1 MLFTGRSIT
10 FSPHALALVVSLAV
24 LSGCTLGPDFTVP
37 ESEITQT
44 ATEARSDYG
53 YAEQATQPTLDWQW
67 WAVFNDPILT
77 QLQAKAQT
85 GNIDLQIAT
94 SRIAQSRA
102 ALGITAA
109 DQQPRLS
116 ANASYAREGN
126 SENGKMVALGAP
138 SEAENYWTAGF
149 DASWELDLWGRAQ
162 RATEEVNAKL
172 DASLYQR
179 EAMHVSLAA
188 EVAKAYLQLRNAQ
201 TQLAISLDK
210 QQTAEQIVALMQS
223 REDNGVGTHFDTIR
237 AQTDLATLTASLPE
251 LTMRSNQ
258 LMNALALLLGEQP
271 RALDALLA
279 TSNKPIQLP
288 AGVPVE
294 IPSDLALRRPDILEA
309 QANLHAAVAAI
320 GVAEADFYPRVTL
333 SGSLGLEAFDS
344 NDLLSWDSRSFSVG
358 PKVYLPIFSG
368 GKLTQQL
375 ELTKE
380 KQKSSALSY
389 RKTVL
394 AAWHE
399 VDNAIDAWR
408 AQQSQQHKLSIA
420 HQYTEQAM
428 KMIERNYQQGTS
440 DHLAVL
446 QQKGQVLN
454 SQIQLNNSTTQA
466 EMAVV
471 SLYKTL
477 GGGWD
482 NSQPVTEKS
491 AMLIT
496 TLGEVK

>member
-1 MLFTGRSIT
+1 
-10 FSPHALALVVSLAV
+10 H
-24 LSGCTLGPDFTVP
+24 
-37 ESEITQT
+37 
-44 ATEARSDYG
+44 
-53 YAEQATQPTLDWQW
+53 
-67 WAVFNDPILT
+67 
-77 QLQAKAQT
+77 
-85 GNIDLQIAT
+85 
-94 SRIAQSRA
+94 
-102 ALGITAA
+102 
-109 DQQPRLS
+109 
-116 ANASYAREGN
+116 
-126 SENGKMVALGAP
+126 
-138 SEAENYWTAGF
+138 
-149 DASWELDLWGRAQ
+149 
-162 RATEEVNAKL
+162 
-172 DASLYQR
+172 
-179 EAMHVSLAA
+179 
-188 EVAKAYLQLRNAQ
+188 
-201 TQLAISLDK
+201 
-210 QQTAEQIVALMQS
+210 
-223 REDNGVGTHFDTIR
+223 
-237 AQTDLATLTASLPE
+237 
-251 LTMRSNQ
+251 
-258 LMNALALLLGEQP
+258 
-271 RALDALLA
+271 
-279 TSNKPIQLP
+279 
-288 AGVPVE
+288 
-294 IPSDLALRRPDILEA
+294 
-309 QANLHAAVAAI
+309 LHAAVAAI

-333 SGSLGLEAFDS
+333 SGRLGLESFDS
-344 NDLLSWDSRSFSVG
+344 SDLLGWDSRSFTVG

-466 EMAVV
+466 EIAVV

-491 AMLIT
+491 TMLIT
-496 TLGEVK
+496 TPGEAK